1 MTRTPRAVVAEWGI
15 TRPGGR
21 EYRGGVAFDLKRL
34 VAERAGENYALHERY
49 VNPTLVDVFRTIGF
63 DRVYARGEGAYLWDD
78 RGEQYLDML
87 GGFGVA
93 AIGRNHPVVAG
104 AIRDALDLDLPN
116 MVQMDCALLSGLLA
130 EALVQRTPDHL
141 DAVYFCNSGTEAV
154 EASLKFARAATG
166 RDRFVHFRGGWH
178 GLTLGSL
185 SVMGGEEFRE
195 GFGHLLPGDEVAVG
209 DLDHLGRILAR
220 EDTAAVIVECI
231 PGHSVRLPPDGFL
244 PDVQRLCRDHGT
256 LLICDE
262 VATGYGRTGTMFG
275 FQHFGLEPDL
285 IATSKALSGGYVPV
299 AAMICRREI
308 YSAVFSRMDRCWV
321 HSSSFGRNALA
332 MAAGL
337 ATLSVLDDADMLRRS
352 ADQGRRLVDAINAL
366 HDRHEVL
373 KEARGRGCLVA
384 IELQRPTGTARRAAW
399 DAVHAIHESLFPQL
413 VVMPLLSRHRIL
425 TQVTGTHDPV
435 IRLMPPYVISD
446 EDIRWFVD
454 ALDDVLG
461 RSHHLPGPMIGMG
474 MNAMKVRLRT
484 RRPRPEAAT
493 A

>member
-1 MTRTPRAVVAEWGI
+1 M
-15 TRPGGR
+15 
-21 EYRGGVAFDLKRL
+21 AFDLKQL
-34 VAERAGENYALHERY
+34 VSDRFGENYALHERY

-78 RGEQYLDML
+78 RGDQYLDML

-93 AIGRNHPVVAG
+93 AIGRNNPVVAG
-104 AIRDALDLDLPN
+104 AIRDVLDMDLPN

-166 RDRFVHFRGGWH
+166 RERFVHFRGGWH

-185 SVMGGEEFRE
+185 SVMGGDEFRE

-209 DLDHLGRILAR
+209 DLEHLDRVLSR
-220 EDTAAVIVECI
+220 EDTAAVIMECL
-231 PGHSVRLPPDGFL
+231 PGHTVKLPPDGFL
-244 PDVQRLCRDHGT
+244 GDVQRLCRQYGT

-262 VATGYGRTGTMFG
+262 VATGYGRTGTMFA
-275 FQHFGLEPDL
+275 FEHFGLEPDI

-299 AAMICRREI
+299 AAMICRRDI

-321 HSSSFGRNALA
+321 HSSSFGRNNLA

-337 ATLSVLDDADMLRRS
+337 ATLSVIDDADMLARS
-352 ADQGRRLVDAINAL
+352 AEQGRKLVDGINSL
-366 HDRHEVL
+366 RSRHEVL
-373 KEARGRGCLVA
+373 KEARGMGCLVA
-384 IELQRPTGTARRAAW
+384 IELQQPSGGSRKIAW
-399 DAVHAIHESLFPQL
+399 DAVHAMHESLFPQL

-425 TQVTGTHDPV
+425 TQVTGSHDPI
-435 IRLMPPYVISD
+435 IRMMPPFVISD
-446 EDIRWFVD
+446 DDIRWFVG
-454 ALDDVLG
+454 ALDEVLG
-461 RSHHLPGPMIGMG
+461 RSHRLPGPMIEMG
-474 MNAMKVRLRT
+474 MKAMKARLGAG
-484 RRPRPEAAT
+484 RRARSEATPA
-493 A
+493 